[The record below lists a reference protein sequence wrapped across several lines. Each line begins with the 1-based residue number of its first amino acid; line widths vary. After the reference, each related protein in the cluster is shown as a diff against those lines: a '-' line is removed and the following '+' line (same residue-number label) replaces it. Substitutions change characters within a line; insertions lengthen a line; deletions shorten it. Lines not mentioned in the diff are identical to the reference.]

1 MTSLADQFVIFFKV
15 TLSANLLS
23 GDGVSV
29 FFEVWNR
36 NFSFSPETETLN
48 PEQSTNQSVW
58 KNVLSELQ
66 LSEWVIA

>member
-29 FFEVWNR
+29 FFEV
-36 NFSFSPETETLN
+36 
-48 PEQSTNQSVW
+48 
-58 KNVLSELQ
+58 
-66 LSEWVIA
+66 